1 MQALMQALHIYIK
14 PDIRSYSMSSYRV
27 LNKLSRKL
35 TSVDSSILPMSLNI
49 QYDGSIS
56 SYEELFTS

>member
-1 MQALMQALHIYIK
+1 MQALMQALHIFIIA
-14 PDIRSYSMSSYRV
+14 DVRSYSMSSYRV
-27 LNKLSRKL
+27 LYQLSRML

-56 SYEELFTS
+56 SYEEFFTS

>member
-14 PDIRSYSMSSYRV
+14 ADVRSYSMSSYGV
-27 LNKLSRKL
+27 LYQLSRML

-56 SYEELFTS
+56 SYEEFFTS